1 MKTGAEFLSEILT
14 THLGFKA
21 DDEKVAALVKAVGT
35 MELPDGAAEK
45 FHSTFWTDGV
55 AKDKTKSHHWA
66 EFAGLSEKAMA
77 KKLSSYGF
85 TEDEIKAITQGKE
98 GILDRLESSY
108 DILASKLK
116 TAQKGGNDPAVKE
129 LEKQIQELN
138 GRIEVEKEKAMEPLK
153 QRLANME
160 TRLQNEWEKGQFS
173 SLQLDFELPEPV
185 KVATVKAAFSDYL
198 NRVNGDYAFDAE
210 SGQVKLFKKGE
221 PNTPLYIDN
230 KAADFNTLKSLSL
243 QEAKLIGTKSQ
254 GGSGDGS
261 GGQRGNSAAAG
272 DAGSGGSKSNTLAES
287 TYARAFEALQSAQQ

>member
-14 THLGFKA
+14 THLGYKA
-21 DDEKVAALVKAVGT
+21 DDERVAALVKAVGT
-35 MELPDGAAEK
+35 MELPDGAADK
-45 FHSTFWTDGV
+45 FHSTFWTEGV

-66 EFAGLSEKAMA
+66 EFAGLTEKAVQ
-77 KKLSSYGF
+77 KKLLSLGMS
-85 TEDEIKAITQGKE
+85 EDEIKDLIQGKE
-98 GILDRLESSY
+98 GILDRLEKTY
-108 DILASKLK
+108 DVLASKLK
-116 TAQKGGNDPAVKE
+116 TAQKGGNDAAVKE

-138 GRIEVEKEKAMEPLK
+138 GKIEIEKEKAMEPLK

-173 SLQLDFELPEPV
+173 SLQLDFDFPESV

-198 NRVNGDYAFDAE
+198 NKVGGDYAFDAE
-210 SGQVKLFKKGE
+210 SGQVRLFKKGE
-221 PNTPLYIDN
+221 PNAPLYIDN

-261 GGQRGNSAAAG
+261 GSQRGNGAAAG

-287 TYARAFEALQSAQQ
+287 TYARAFQNLQAAQT